1 MARSRL
7 SAWLVTLPPFAWI
20 ALFLFTPYCLL
31 FCYSFWSLDAGQQV
45 LRHATLTNY
54 LHLATTPLYLTVIL
68 RSMRIAF
75 SVVVLSLL
83 IGYPLACFLVFQAGK
98 YRRMLYQAVIIPLW
112 ISYLVRAYAWKVIF
126 GNEGVM
132 NTLLLWCH
140 ATRHPLGFLLYSP
153 FAVIVTLTHIYV
165 PFVVLPVVASLEKI
179 PHELLESSSDLGA
192 TAWQTFTRV
201 ILPLSLPGVLSG
213 ATFAFLLSFGDF
225 LSPLLLGGPSSV
237 MIANIVANLFG
248 ADYNWPLGAAV
259 AVLILVM
266 VLVILTDHAKAGTP
280 VEGGMKRIAI
290 AYAGAAYAFLYL
302 PIVVLV
308 VYSFN
313 RDGVGGFPPQHW
325 TLDWYRTLFDDS
337 AMWTSVGN
345 SAIVALSTVV
355 LSMLIGFPAA
365 YALDRYSFPGK
376 AAFQRLVLLPLIVP
390 GVITGISLLLLT
402 VSSGFH
408 LSLVTVILGH
418 STALTAVA
426 TTEIFAGLAKLDRA
440 LEEASADLGASRLQ
454 TLVRIVLPGLQTS
467 LLGTALLVFTL
478 SMDEIAVT
486 FFLIGRENT
495 LPLEIWS
502 RLRRGAT
509 PEMNAIA
516 TLIFLFSV
524 ITIFL
529 SQWLMTREVT
539 NR

>member
-1 MARSRL
+1 MR
-7 SAWLVTLPPFAWI
+7 
-20 ALFLFTPYCLL
+20 
-31 FCYSFWSLDAGQQV
+31 AG
-45 LRHATLTNY
+45 RT
-54 LHLATTPLYLTVIL
+54 LAT
-68 RSMRIAF
+68 
-75 SVVVLSLL
+75 
-83 IGYPLACFLVFQAGK
+83 G
-98 YRRMLYQAVIIPLW
+98 
-112 ISYLVRAYAWKVIF
+112 
-126 GNEGVM
+126 
-132 NTLLLWCH
+132 
-140 ATRHPLGFLLYSP
+140 
-153 FAVIVTLTHIYV
+153 
-165 PFVVLPVVASLEKI
+165 
-179 PHELLESSSDLGA
+179 
-192 TAWQTFTRV
+192 
-201 ILPLSLPGVLSG
+201 
-213 ATFAFLLSFGDF
+213 
-225 LSPLLLGGPSSV
+225 
-237 MIANIVANLFG
+237 
-248 ADYNWPLGAAV
+248 
-259 AVLILVM
+259 
-266 VLVILTDHAKAGTP
+266 
-280 VEGGMKRIAI
+280 
-290 AYAGAAYAFLYL
+290 YAGLAYGFLYL

-308 VYSFN
+308 IYSFN

-325 TLDWYRTLFDDS
+325 TLDWYRTLFADS
-337 AMWTSVGN
+337 AMWTAVGN
-345 SAIVALSTVV
+345 SAIVAVSTVV

-376 AAFQRLVLLPLIVP
+376 GAFQRLVLLPLIVP

-426 TTEIFAGLAKLDRA
+426 TTEILAGLAKLDRS

-454 TLVRIVLPGLQTS
+454 TLVRIILPGLRTS
-467 LLGTALLVFTL
+467 LLGTALLIFTL

-529 SQWLMTREVT
+529 SQWLITRGQTGTSFVQEGIT
-539 NR
+539 N